1 MRARRPL
8 AAPLSHRLPAQPA
21 AACARAMRL
30 AVHPTLF
37 VPHCHWYPFVNT
49 TPQVIDFCREKG
61 VDFVMVGPE
70 QPLVE
75 GLVDALTAAGITA
88 FGPTAAAAQLEGSKA
103 FMKNI
108 CR

>member
-1 MRARRPL
+1 MLRLSPWCSVLAPRPPHL
-8 AAPLSHRLPAQPA
+8 RFTVTQPA
-21 AACARAMRL
+21 RPSLTM
-30 AVHPTLF
+30 
-37 VPHCHWYPFVNT
+37 
-49 TPQVIDFCREKG
+49 QVIDFCREKG

-75 GLVDALTAAGITA
+75 GMVDALTAAGITA

-108 CR
+108 CRCSYCPL